1 MRYSHVKTKLF
12 YSALN
17 KSLNGIPLDKPEE
30 NNIKKHFQDNSI
42 LINFV
47 NEHGFK
53 RSQGGDVPDKSRAEL

>member
-47 NEHGFK
+47 
-53 RSQGGDVPDKSRAEL
+53 